1 MKKISGIYKIVNIV
15 NNKLYIGKAFNI
27 NNRFRRHIY
36 ELNNNKHNN
45 EHLQSVWNKYGEKNF
60 KFEIL
65 KECHID
71 DLNDNEEYFIRYY
84 SSNNRKYGYNKT
96 IGGDGGDTFTNN
108 IRKEEIREKQSKAL
122 KGRTP
127 WNKDKHNCFD
137 ECAIQKI
144 SSANTGKKRTL
155 EQRQNISNA
164 VKGKKRS
171 DTVRQNIS
179 NGKKGKSH
187 VAPSDETIE
196 KIRQSNLGKKRS
208 EETRQ
213 NISNSKKGKKL
224 SQEHKDKMSASMK
237 GKNTFKRSEE
247 TKQKL
252 SEIRKNIW
260 KDEEYRKKY
269 SEKHKKIKDEQIEEI
284 LLEIKEGKK
293 LQKDIAKKYN
303 ISPSMISQYKKL
315 YLIN

>member
-15 NNKLYIGKAFNI
+15 NNKLYIGKALNI
-27 NNRFRRHIY
+27 NNRFRCHIY

-45 EHLQSVWNKYGEKNF
+45 EHLQSAWNKYGEKNF

-108 IRKEEIREKQSKAL
+108 ICKEEIRE
-122 KGRTP
+122 
-127 WNKDKHNCFD
+127 
-137 ECAIQKI
+137 KI

-252 SEIRKNIW
+252 SEIRKNMW

-269 SEKHKKIKDEQIEEI
+269 SEKHKKINDEQIKEI
-284 LLEIKEGKK
+284 LLEVKEGKK